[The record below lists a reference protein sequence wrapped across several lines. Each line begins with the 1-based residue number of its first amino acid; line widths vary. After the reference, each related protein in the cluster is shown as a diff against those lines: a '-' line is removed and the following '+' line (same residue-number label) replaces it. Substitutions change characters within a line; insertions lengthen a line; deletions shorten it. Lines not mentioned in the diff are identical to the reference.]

1 MPVPNCSPNDSDP
14 DGPVGLGPTEGSPQE
29 SPALL
34 NLLLA
39 NAPAAIAMFDS
50 DMRYL
55 AASNRWLENHRVS
68 GQPVL
73 GRSHYEVSPDLP
85 QRWKEVHQRCLAGA
99 VESSEGDPYLHADG
113 STDWLR
119 WEVRPWNRG
128 DGTIGGIIM
137 HMEFITPRKT
147 AEEALRCSQSMLAR
161 TESLARIGSWEWSR
175 GTQAVTWSEEMF
187 RILHVS
193 PSAGARSFT
202 GLRGLFST
210 EDAAR
215 LASAGAAAALEGIP
229 FELEVGVAGPDG
241 AVRTCL
247 VRGFPETGAGGQVD
261 RIFGLLQDV
270 TDQRQ
275 AEREQARLQN
285 ELREAQK
292 RQSLGTLA
300 GGVAHEMN
308 NVLGAILG
316 LASVHLEL
324 DPKGSSSYRS
334 FEIMAKA
341 AARGSKTVRRLLAY
355 TRKSPSEEREFDV
368 NAILQ
373 EDAELWV
380 SVALAKVWLVL
391 DLEPE
396 VRPMRGEASA
406 LGHTF
411 QNLCM
416 NAVEAMPLGGVLT
429 FRTRNLDRQWIE
441 ITVEDTGTGM
451 EPSVLER
458 AMDPFFS
465 TKEEGKGA
473 GLGLA
478 MVYSTVKA
486 HQGEI
491 TLQSE
496 VGRGTRVTLR
506 FPACESSPKALSVA
520 APVHAQSH
528 PHAMNILLVDDDQL
542 VQSSLETLIHRL
554 GHVVKTTSSGEEAL
568 AEVTL
573 GYMPEVV
580 ILDLNMPGLGGAE
593 TLPRL
598 RTLLPEVPILIS
610 SGRTDQQAL
619 DLSRTCPHTAL
630 LPKPYGLRELQR
642 SLEPFQAG

>member
-1 MPVPNCSPNDSDP
+1 MPVPSCSPNDSYP
-14 DGPVGLGPTEGSPQE
+14 DRPVGPGPTEGSPQE

-39 NAPAAIAMFDS
+39 NAPAAIAMFDN

-55 AASNRWLENHRVS
+55 AASNRWLEHHRVS

-99 VESSEGDPYLHADG
+99 AESSEGDPYLHADG

-128 DGTIGGIIM
+128 DGTIGGIVM
-137 HMEFITPRKT
+137 YTEFITDR
-147 AEEALRCSQSMLAR
+147 RQ
-161 TESLARIGSWEWSR
+161 TE
-175 GTQAVTWSEEMF
+175 Q
-187 RILHVS
+187 
-193 PSAGARSFT
+193 
-202 GLRGLFST
+202 
-210 EDAAR
+210 
-215 LASAGAAAALEGIP
+215 
-229 FELEVGVAGPDG
+229 
-241 AVRTCL
+241 
-247 VRGFPETGAGGQVD
+247 
-261 RIFGLLQDV
+261 
-270 TDQRQ
+270 
-275 AEREQARLQN
+275 EQAQLQN
-285 ELREAQK
+285 QLGEAQK
-292 RQSLGTLA
+292 WQSLGTLA
-300 GGVAHEMN
+300 SGIAHEMN

-396 VRPMRGEASA
+396 LRPMRGEASA

-411 QNLCM
+411 QNLCL

-486 HQGEI
+486 HRGELS
-491 TLQSE
+491 LQSE

-506 FPACESSPKALSVA
+506 FPATEAPAESLRRG
-520 APVHAQSH
+520 APARPEARVR
-528 PHAMNILLVDDDQL
+528 AMNILLVDDDPL

-554 GHVVKTTSSGEEAL
+554 GHEVKTASSGEEAL

-573 GYMPEVV
+573 GYQPEVV

-598 RTLLPEVPILIS
+598 RKLLPEVPILIS
-610 SGRTDQQAL
+610 TGRTDQQAL

-630 LPKPYGLRELQR
+630 LPKPYGLRELQK